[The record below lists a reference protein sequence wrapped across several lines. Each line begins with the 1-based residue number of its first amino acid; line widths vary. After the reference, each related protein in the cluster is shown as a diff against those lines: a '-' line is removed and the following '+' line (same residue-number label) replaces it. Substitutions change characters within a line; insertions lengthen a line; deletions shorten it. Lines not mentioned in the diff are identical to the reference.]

1 MNETNTTGYAFNSK
15 LPTMSDD
22 QFKLFSDFIYKS
34 CGINLKLKK
43 KLMLIARLYRRLNDL
58 KLANFDAY
66 YNYLLSS
73 INREEEIINMI
84 DAVTTNKT
92 DFFREPDHFTY
103 LNSKILPELIK
114 SDSIRK
120 GKIINIWSAGC
131 STGEEP
137 YSIAIVLNE
146 FFERN
151 NLLKSFH
158 ITATDISTKVLDA
171 AYNAIYKEDILS
183 PVEQFLLNKYFTKI
197 NDKSKNEYKIIP
209 ELKRN
214 ITFKRLNLMD
224 DDFKLP
230 DMIDMIFCRNV
241 VIYFDRKTQIELFAK
256 FYALLNRGGYM
267 FIGNSESLHG
277 INDNF
282 RMVAPTIY
290 KKL

>member
-1 MNETNTTGYAFNSK
+1 MSGTNTTGHAFDSK

-43 KLMLIARLYRRLNDL
+43 KLMLIARLYKRLNDL
-58 KLANFDAY
+58 NMPNFDAY

-73 INREEEIINMI
+73 KNREEEIINMI

-103 LNSKILPELIK
+103 LNSKILPEYIN
-114 SDSIRK
+114 SDNFRK
-120 GKIINIWSAGC
+120 GKVLNIWSAGC

-137 YSIAIVLNE
+137 YTIAIVINE
-146 FFERN
+146 FFNTN
-151 NLLKSFH
+151 NIQRAFN

-171 AYNAIYKEDILS
+171 AGKGVYKFDTMM
-183 PVEQFLLNKYFTKI
+183 PVPKNLLNKYFIQTANNNQK
-197 NDKSKNEYKIIP
+197 DFCVAP
-209 ELKRN
+209 ELKKH
-214 ITFKRLNLMD
+214 IKYKRLNLMD
-224 DDFKLP
+224 DDYKLNEL
-230 DMIDMIFCRNV
+230 MDMIFCRNV
-241 VIYFDRKTQIELFAK
+241 VIYFDRNTQIELFAK
-256 FYALLNRGGYM
+256 FYALLNRGGYI

-290 KKL
+290 RKL